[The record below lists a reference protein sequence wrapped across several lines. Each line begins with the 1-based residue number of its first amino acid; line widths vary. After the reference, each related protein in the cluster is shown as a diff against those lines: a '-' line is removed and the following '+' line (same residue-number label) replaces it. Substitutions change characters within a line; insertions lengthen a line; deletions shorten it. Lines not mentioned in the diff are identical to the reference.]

1 MKREAVWNELHPE
14 ELLVKASRRALD
26 ATEDADLRA
35 HLARCPACAI
45 QVELRGE
52 IDGAL
57 APTAL
62 DYEIGAR
69 AVERLFASRELDP
82 ARAPARERGPR
93 RIPPLATRV
102 ALGLALLL
110 GTSVAASAL
119 VLGTRGRLW
128 DVAER
133 EAPREPVGHARR
145 ASRARPEESGAE
157 PLADAPAAPAPA
169 KPTPAVAPL
178 APAPPAV
185 APVALLARPQSP
197 RRAVAPRERLAT
209 DDVHSRDESAAALFG
224 AAESARGQGDFAEAR
239 RLYAQLASRF
249 HGTREELSARV
260 LGGQMMLDDL
270 DEPAAA
276 LRSFERYLRDEPNG
290 TLAEEALLGRAQ
302 ALRRLGRAD
311 TEAAAWSDLLARY
324 PRSVHAELARERLAA
339 LAAP

>member
-1 MKREAVWNELHPE
+1 MKRDAVWSELHPE
-14 ELLVKASRRALD
+14 ELLAKASRGAL
-26 ATEDADLRA
+26 APREDADLRA
-35 HLARCPACAI
+35 HLARCPACAL
-45 QVELRGE
+45 QVDLRGE

-93 RIPPLATRV
+93 RIPRLVTRV

-128 DVAER
+128 DVADR
-133 EAPREPVGHARR
+133 REPGDPVGPARR
-145 ASRARPEESGAE
+145 ASHARPEYSEAK
-157 PLADAPAAPAPA
+157 PLADAPATPAPA
-169 KPTPAVAPL
+169 KPAPAVAPL

-185 APVALLARPQSP
+185 APVAVPQVTRRVVAR
-197 RRAVAPRERLAT
+197 RELFAI
-209 DDVHSRDESAAALFG
+209 DDVSDHDKGAAALFG

-276 LRSFERYLRDEPNG
+276 LRSFERYLRDEANG

-302 ALRRLGRAD
+302 ALRRLGRAN